1 MFFCLYSDSDLP
13 QFDEKLEESED
24 EMLYDVAKDLNIGGT
39 GEAASVEMLRD
50 DDSSRYGITE
60 SW

>member
-1 MFFCLYSDSDLP
+1 ME
-13 QFDEKLEESED
+13 EKEHEEYDED